1 VLNEAERKL
10 AELAEQVSPDAFS
23 AALERGATELE
34 ERKAALA
41 SSRTRRS
48 SMGLTT
54 RAITNSSAGSSSAA
68 AAESN
73 GTAGGMAAREL
84 SLLEKAQARSLL
96 ALLVQQ
102 Y

>member
-1 VLNEAERKL
+1 MLNEAERKL
-10 AELAEQVSPDAFS
+10 AELAEQVSPDTFS
-23 AALERGATELE
+23 TALERGATELE

-68 AAESN
+68 SSN

-96 ALLVQQ
+96 ALLVQKC
-102 Y
+102 YY

>member
-34 ERKAALA
+34 ERKTALA

-68 AAESN
+68 SSN
-73 GTAGGMAAREL
+73 GTAGGMAEREL

-96 ALLVQQ
+96 ALLVQKC
-102 Y
+102 YY